1 MERTQSSDSRW
12 RQVIAVQ
19 SELEQSMVTLPELL
33 DRDFKPRKVS
43 ARTVRFA
50 QALEEVCIKT
60 VEDGDMTKDLALL
73 VGPDQPWLTT
83 NQFFTKV
90 DENLQKHMVDW
101 K

>member
-19 SELEQSMVTLPELL
+19 SELEQSMVTLPELV

-50 QALEEVCIKT
+50 QALAF
-60 VEDGDMTKDLALL
+60 D
-73 VGPDQPWLTT
+73 VGWSGISEARARRAAR
-83 NQFFTKV
+83 V
-90 DENLQKHMVDW
+90 H
-101 K
+101 